1 MTKNDPAAAARG
13 IAERLIDMM
22 AREVDA
28 FVITTYNAEKQRSHD
43 PKRTRQRI
51 DDARQELARS
61 AVTGVEG
68 VDVRT
73 DFVDLRT
80 AQDAEARIS
89 NHVAEACIRMNG
101 PNRIRIH
108 CIREDER
115 FRVTARQRP
124 RVRTDRRGGA
134 RPRNSKP
141 RPTSTP
147 TQSSTPSASET
158 RRTAARTAL
167 RRRNCTAQGSPAT
180 RTPSRGKT

>member
-1 MTKNDPAAAARG
+1 MTHNDPAAAARG

-28 FVITTYNAEKQRSHD
+28 FVITTYNAEKGRSHD
-43 PKRTRQRI
+43 PERTRQRI

-89 NHVAEACIRMNG
+89 NHVAEPCIRMNG

-108 CIREDER
+108 CIREDQR
-115 FRVTARQRP
+115 FRVTHVSAREYGQIAEVEP
-124 RVRTDRRGGA
+124 A
-134 RPRNSKP
+134 P
-141 RPTSTP
+141 
-147 TQSSTPSASET
+147 
-158 RRTAARTAL
+158 AAA
-167 RRRNCTAQGSPAT
+167 AQADVYANAILDAFGL
-180 RTPSRGKT
+180 

>member
-1 MTKNDPAAAARG
+1 MSNNDLSAVACG

-28 FVITTYNAEKQRSHD
+28 FIINTHNAEQGLPND
-43 PKRTRQRI
+43 PDRTRRRI
-51 DDARQELARS
+51 ENAREQLTRS
-61 AVTGVEG
+61 AIDGVDG

-80 AQDAEARIS
+80 AQDAEAHIS

-115 FRVTARQRP
+115 FRVQHVSAREYGQIAEVEP
-124 RVRTDRRGGA
+124 A
-134 RPRNSKP
+134 
-141 RPTSTP
+141 
-147 TQSSTPSASET
+147 
-158 RRTAARTAL
+158 
-167 RRRNCTAQGSPAT
+167 PAT
-180 RTPSRGKT
+180 ASQADVYANAILNAFGL